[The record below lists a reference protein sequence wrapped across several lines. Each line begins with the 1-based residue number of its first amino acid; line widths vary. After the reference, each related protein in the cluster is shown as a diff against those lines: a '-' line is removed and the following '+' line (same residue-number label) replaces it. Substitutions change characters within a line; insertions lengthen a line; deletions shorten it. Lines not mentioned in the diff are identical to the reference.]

1 MKKKRK
7 QWISVLLL
15 LVFFMAV
22 DIVFIG
28 NPVLF
33 FREQALKKAIKGI
46 SEDTQAVT
54 LEELI
59 PFSWDCVYTF
69 LPYMPKEKI
78 WEIIGTKDR
87 SVSEAWNEGMVQL
100 VFLRK
105 GKVAASVCEYEETLG
120 FRVEIPIGKEGYGKL
135 SYGENVGFSV
145 SFEEGRVVLKIS

>member
-7 QWISVLLL
+7 QWISIILF
-15 LVFFMAV
+15 LVFLMAA

-46 SEDTQAVT
+46 PEDTQAVT
-54 LEELI
+54 LEEVI

-69 LPYMPKEKI
+69 PPYTTKEEI

-87 SVSEAWNEGMVQL
+87 SVSESWNEGMVQL

-105 GKVAASVCEYEETLG
+105 GKVTASVCGYEETLG
-120 FRVEIPIGKEGYGKL
+120 FGVEIPIGKERYEKI
-135 SYGENVGFSV
+135 SYGENVEFSV
-145 SFEEGRVVLKIS
+145 SFEEGRMVLKTS